1 VKRLAIILPTT
12 AAAATGL
19 VLMAASGSAQTP
31 GATTLQLFERER
43 GSSFGFVDNRPRS
56 RNERASVGDMFA
68 FNSPIFDQAR
78 TTRLGVLSVQCIVT
92 RPGREAQSESMCNGA
107 LRLRDGIIAI
117 STTIKGSPRTVTA
130 AVTGGTGAYNGAR
143 GTFTSTTG
151 RGGSEDTIAL
161 IP

>member
-43 GSSFGFVDNRPRS
+43 GSSFGFVDNRPRA

-78 TTRLGVLSVQCIVT
+78 TTRLGVISVQCTVT
-92 RPGREAQSESMCNGA
+92 RPGREAQSESMCSGA
-107 LRLRDGIIAI
+107 LRLRDGLITIA
-117 STTIKGSPRTVTA
+117 TTIKGSPRTVTA

-143 GTFTSTTG
+143 GTFTSTTV